1 MSRANDFD
9 PKSRFGP
16 VGIGVMVLFHVLV
29 GYALISGLARK
40 TIEMIKKPMDA
51 TIIAEVKVP
60 PPPPPPPPP
69 PKKIVRQETPKTP
82 PPPRPAYVPPPA
94 VTPPPS
100 TAPAITAVQSTEP
113 VSSRPRYASRA
124 AA

>member
-29 GYALISGLARK
+29 GYALVSGLARK

-51 TIIAEVKVP
+51 TIITFGTVRWRPVKRP
-60 PPPPPPPPP
+60 RWHTRLPSYT
-69 PKKIVRQETPKTP
+69 IA
-82 PPPRPAYVPPPA
+82 PRPVQQAMVP
-94 VTPPPS
+94 
-100 TAPAITAVQSTEP
+100 
-113 VSSRPRYASRA
+113 
-124 AA
+124 